1 MEEKN
6 APKLN
11 QLISVVETLNDAI
24 AMDESLG
31 EGFCIGHSY
40 FCSPNDIT
48 DRWLQSVVDYEIVP
62 LLKEYWFDE
71 PSKVRDWAANL
82 RNAIK

>member
-1 MEEKN
+1 
-6 APKLN
+6 
-11 QLISVVETLNDAI
+11 
-24 AMDESLG
+24 MDESLG

-40 FCSPNDIT
+40 FCSHQDIT
-48 DRWLQSVVDYEIVP
+48 DGWLQSVVDYEIVP